1 MPYETARLLAE
12 QSYQHWISQEFLS
25 YQWFIMVGV
34 LAITYIVWFKLV
46 DTKRITQILLLG
58 SLITVA
64 GSFVNLY
71 LAGFGGFWEY
81 KIAVTPVK
89 PAVFTVSYTIIPIFH
104 MLVFQYTSSWKSYL
118 IWASIATGFLA
129 FILVPVYSALGIFQ
143 LHKGWNYIYHFA
155 MMLIEGIVARWIV
168 LWLDR
173 LEQRPD

>member
-1 MPYETARLLAE
+1 MPYETARLLAD

-25 YQWFIMVGV
+25 YQWFIMAGV
-34 LAITYIVWFKLV
+34 LAVTYTVWFKLV

-64 GSFVNLY
+64 GSVANLY
-71 LAGFGGFWEY
+71 LSGFWGFWQY
-81 KIAVTPVK
+81 KISLTPSE
-89 PAVFTVSYTIIPIFH
+89 PTVFAVSYTIIPIFH

-129 FILVPVYSALGIFQ
+129 FILLPVYSALGIFQ

-155 MMLIEGIVARWIV
+155 MMLTKGIVARWIV
-168 LWLDR
+168 LWLAS
-173 LEQRPD
+173 LEQRHD